1 MRYEREK
8 GIEAKERERGIGFRK
23 RERDGH
29 V

>member
-8 GIEAKERERGIGFRK
+8 GIEAKERERDIGFRK